1 MSALRW
7 TRQVGLSRCLRG
19 RSKMA
24 INNKSIPGDQKHE
37 SKFALL
43 DPDDLKNVVRNELL
57 SMSSADRELVVE
69 TLESEME
76 RANFNMRSY
85 LIPLGVLA
93 RTPAELTPTEIG
105 HLVRFLNINVPGAM
119 PVVERAIAQFP
130 AFAKY
135 REP

>member
-1 MSALRW
+1 M
-7 TRQVGLSRCLRG
+7 G
-19 RSKMA
+19 
-24 INNKSIPGDQKHE
+24 INKRSIPEDQKHE
-37 SKFALL
+37 SKFASL
-43 DPDDLKNVVRNELL
+43 DPDDLKNVVRNELI
-57 SMSSADRELVVE
+57 SMSSTDRVLVVE
-69 TLESEME
+69 TLEAEME

-93 RTPAELTPTEIG
+93 KTTAELTPTEIG

-119 PVVERAIAQFP
+119 PVVERAITQFS